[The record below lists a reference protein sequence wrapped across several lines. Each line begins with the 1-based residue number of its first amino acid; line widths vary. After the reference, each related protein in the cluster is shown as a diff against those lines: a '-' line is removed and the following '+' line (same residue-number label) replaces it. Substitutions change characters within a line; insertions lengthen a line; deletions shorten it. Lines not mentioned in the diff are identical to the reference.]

1 VGDGKAA
8 FQSLMKR
15 GVIIRDMNAYG
26 LPSWIR
32 VSVGTM
38 DQNRR
43 FVEEL
48 VEHLGLQG
56 RLSA

>member
-1 VGDGKAA
+1 
-8 FQSLMKR
+8 
-15 GVIIRDMNAYG
+15 
-26 LPSWIR
+26 

-48 VEHLGLQG
+48 VEHLGLQA